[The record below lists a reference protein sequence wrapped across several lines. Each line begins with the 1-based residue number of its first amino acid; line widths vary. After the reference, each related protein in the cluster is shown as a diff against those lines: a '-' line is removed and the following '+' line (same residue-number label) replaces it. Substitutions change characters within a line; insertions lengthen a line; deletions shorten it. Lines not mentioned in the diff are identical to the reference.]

1 MVKGEKGYIWIFEE
15 IIETMMT
22 AEIDEKV
29 INQTL

>member
-15 IIETMMT
+15 IIEIMMT